1 MFDIVDGLLTDYT
14 GNLEVVELPSE
25 VTEIKPLIF
34 RNHPEI
40 RLIDLSKTQVKN
52 LLTKTFF
59 ECKNVYEIKL
69 PNTLEVIGYQAF
81 SNCQSLETLEI
92 PEGVTEI
99 MPGAFEECSSLIQ
112 LKVPSNIKKIEMNVF
127 RNCSKLER
135 IYLSDGL
142 IKIGESAFENCIR
155 LIEINLPST
164 LKTLDMFAFR
174 NCRELPAIV
183 IPKNIK
189 MIPRGCFYSC
199 VRLQTVILHD
209 EIEKLDD
216 WAFRECTM
224 LDKVNTPESCKISP
238 CAFLDSKTVNE
249 PIYKDKFAI
258 PKKQK
263 CYIATCVYNSY
274 ETKELY
280 VLRRY
285 RDKHLRRTWHGR
297 LFIRFYYF
305 NAPIVIKLFG
315 KRKWFN
321 KMMKKYLDK
330 KVKKLINKGY
340 LDSYYEDI
348 NTGSDELG
356 S

>member
-1 MFDIVDGLLTDYT
+1 MFNIVDDVLVGYT
-14 GNLEVVELPSE
+14 GDTEVVELPE
-25 VTEIKPLIF
+25 NIKEIKPLIF

-40 RLIDLSKTQVKN
+40 RLLDLSKTHVTN

-59 ECKNVYEIKL
+59 ECKNIYEIKL
-69 PNTLEVIGYQAF
+69 PETLEVIGYQAF
-81 SNCQSLETLEI
+81 SNCQSLEELII
-92 PEGVTEI
+92 PEGVKEI
-99 MPGAFEECSSLIQ
+99 MPGAFEECCNLIQ
-112 LKVPSNIKKIEMNVF
+112 LKVPSNIHVIEMNVF
-127 RNCSKLER
+127 KNCSKLER

-142 IKIGESAFENCIR
+142 TKIGESAFENCIR
-155 LIEINLPST
+155 LIEINLPNT
-164 LKTLDMFAFR
+164 LRTLDMYAFR

-183 IPKNIK
+183 IPKTIK
-189 MIPRGCFYSC
+189 VIPRGCFYSC
-199 VRLQTVILHD
+199 VRLQTVILH
-209 EIEKLDD
+209 EEVERLDD
-216 WAFRECTM
+216 WSFRECTM
-224 LDKVNTPESCKISP
+224 LDKVNTPEGCKISP

-249 PIYKDKFAI
+249 PIYKDKLAM

-315 KRKWFN
+315 RFKWFN
-321 KMMKKYLDK
+321 KMWRKILDR
-330 KVKKLINKGY
+330 KVKKLVKKGY

-348 NTGSDELG
+348 N
-356 S
+356 

>member
-1 MFDIVDGLLTDYT
+1 MFNIIDGVLTSYN
-14 GNLEVVELPSE
+14 GNMEVVEIPSE
-25 VTEIKPLIF
+25 VVEIKPLIF

-40 RLIDLSKTQVKN
+40 RLIDLSKTQVTN

-69 PNTLEVIGYQAF
+69 PKCLKVIGYQAF
-81 SNCQSLETLEI
+81 SNCQSLEELEL
-92 PEGVTEI
+92 PESLESI
-99 MPGAFEECSSLIQ
+99 MPGAFEECSSLIS
-112 LKVPSNIKKIEMNVF
+112 LRVPSSINVIEMNVF
-127 RNCSKLER
+127 KNCSKLER

-142 IKIGESAFENCIR
+142 TKIGESAFENCIR
-155 LIEINLPST
+155 LIEVNLPST
-164 LKTLDMFAFR
+164 LKELDMFAFR

-189 MIPRGCFYSC
+189 VIPRGCFYSC

-209 EIEKLDD
+209 EIIKLDD

-224 LDKVNTPESCKISP
+224 LDKVNAPTNCKISP

-249 PIYKDKFAI
+249 PVYKDKFAI

-263 CYIATCVYNSY
+263 CYIATCVYKSY
-274 ETKELY
+274 DTRELY

-285 RDKHLRRTWHGR
+285 RDKHLRRSFFGR

-305 NAPIVIKLFG
+305 NAPIIIKLFG
-315 KRKWFN
+315 RFNWFN
-321 KMMKKYLDK
+321 NMAKKRLDK
-330 KVKKLINKGY
+330 KVKKLIDKGY
-340 LDSYYEDI
+340 LDTYYEDI
-348 NTGSDELG
+348 DTNFKK
-356 S
+356 

>member
-1 MFDIVDGLLTDYT
+1 MFNIVDGVLTGYT
-14 GNLEVVELPSE
+14 GNMEVVEIPSE
-25 VTEIKPLIF
+25 VCEIKPLIF
-34 RNHPEI
+34 RSHPEI
-40 RLIDLSKTQVKN
+40 RLLDLSKTKVKN

-59 ECKNVYEIKL
+59 ECKNIYEIKL
-69 PNTLEVIGYQAF
+69 PDCLEVIGYQAF
-81 SNCQSLETLEI
+81 SNCLSLEELVIPESVLEI
-92 PEGVTEI
+92 Q
-99 MPGAFEECSSLIQ
+99 PGAFEECSNLTTIR
-112 LKVPSNIKKIEMNVF
+112 VPSNIHIIEMNVF
-127 RNCSKLER
+127 KNCSKLER

-142 IKIGESAFENCIR
+142 TKIGESAFENCIR
-155 LIEINLPST
+155 LIEVNLPST
-164 LKTLDMFAFR
+164 LKVLDMFAFR

-189 MIPRGCFYSC
+189 IIPRGCFYSC
-199 VRLQTVILHD
+199 IRLQTVILHD
-209 EIEKLDD
+209 NIEKLDD
-216 WAFRECTM
+216 WSFRECKM
-224 LDKVNTPESCKISP
+224 LDKLNTPSGCKISP

-274 ETKELY
+274 DTKELY

-285 RDKHLRRTWHGR
+285 RDKKLRRSFFGR
-297 LFIRFYYF
+297 LFIKFYYF

-321 KMMKKYLDK
+321 RIMKKYLDR

-348 NTGSDELG
+348 DTNGS
-356 S
+356 SK

>member
-1 MFDIVDGLLTDYT
+1 MFNIIDGVLTGYEGTD
-14 GNLEVVELPSE
+14 EVVEIPSE
-25 VTEIKPLIF
+25 VVEIKPLIF

-40 RLIDLSKTQVKN
+40 RLIDLSKTQVTN

-69 PNTLEVIGYQAF
+69 PNTLKVIGYQAF
-81 SNCQSLETLEI
+81 SNCQSLEELEL
-92 PEGVTEI
+92 PEGLESI
-99 MPGAFEECSSLIQ
+99 MPGAFEECSSLISIR
-112 LKVPSNIKKIEMNVF
+112 VPSSINIIEMNVF
-127 RNCSKLER
+127 KNCSKLER

-142 IKIGESAFENCIR
+142 TKIGESAFENCIR
-155 LIEINLPST
+155 LIEVNLPVT
-164 LKTLDMFAFR
+164 LKQLDMFAFR

-189 MIPRGCFYSC
+189 VIPRGCFYSC
-199 VRLQTVILHD
+199 IRLQTVILHD
-209 EIEKLDD
+209 EIIKLDD

-224 LDKVNTPESCKISP
+224 LDKVNAPTNCKISP

-249 PIYKDKFAI
+249 PVYKDKFAI

-263 CYIATCVYNSY
+263 CYIATCVYQTY
-274 ETKELY
+274 DTKELY

-285 RDKHLRRTWHGR
+285 RDKHLRRSFFGR
-297 LFIRFYYF
+297 MFIRFYYF

-321 KMMKKYLDK
+321 KAMKSHLDK
-330 KVKKLINKGY
+330 KVKKLIDKGY
-340 LDSYYEDI
+340 LDTYYEDI
-348 NTGSDELG
+348 DTNFKK
-356 S
+356 

>member
-1 MFDIVDGLLTDYT
+1 MFDIVDGVLTNYT
-14 GNLEVVELPSE
+14 GNMEVVEIPSE
-25 VTEIKPLIF
+25 VVEIKPLIF
-34 RNHPEI
+34 RNHPEL
-40 RLIDLSKTQVKN
+40 RMIDLSKTNVKN

-81 SNCQSLETLEI
+81 SNCNSLEDLEI
-92 PEGVTEI
+92 PDSVIEI
-99 MPGAFEECSSLIQ
+99 MPGAFEECSSLVQ
-112 LKVPSNIKKIEMNVF
+112 LRVPSNIKKIEMNVF

-142 IKIGESAFENCIR
+142 TKIGESAFENCIR
-155 LIEINLPST
+155 LIEINLPET
-164 LKTLDMFAFR
+164 LRTLDMYAFR

-189 MIPRGCFYSC
+189 VIPRGCFYSC

-209 EIEKLDD
+209 EVEKLDD
-216 WAFRECTM
+216 WSFRECTM

-263 CYIATCVYNSY
+263 CYIATCIYKTY
-274 ETKELY
+274 DARELY

-285 RDKHLRRTWHGR
+285 RDKKLRRSFFGR
-297 LFIRFYYF
+297 MFIRFYYF

-330 KVKKLINKGY
+330 KVEKLVNKGY
-340 LDSYYEDI
+340 LDTYYEDL
-348 NTGSDELG
+348 NVRK
-356 S
+356 